1 MARPERADAALKLL
15 AIEPAGVREFLRDM
29 GGCRDGAVQALEYL
43 RQREWVHGITV
54 LARGYMVFGV
64 TELGRK
70 RLARMGYAP

>member
-1 MARPERADAALKLL
+1 MAKPDRSDAALKLL
-15 AIEPAGVREFLRDM
+15 AIEPAGVREYLRDM
-29 GGCRDGAVQALEYL
+29 GGSTDDAIKALEYL

-64 TELGRK
+64 TRMGRR